1 MKASRPKK
9 ILLNAAAS
17 SIFLRVLA
25 SIWHGNITTPIMMPA
40 KCSRAS
46 SNEFVP
52 KDIDPIHSMSH
63 ISARDCVS
71 CSVLKLPLNM
81 CRFWIAL
88 CSILASSFRYL
99 YYRVFSYLSTILD
112 LYWKIWLHTLAV
124 VEKSI
129 KKDIIF
135 SSKGNIKIVWGGN
148 LSSLLQSLSFL
159 LGMCCFAR
167 SFSYLSL
174 VISVRWLIK

>member
-1 MKASRPKK
+1 
-9 ILLNAAAS
+9 
-17 SIFLRVLA
+17 
-25 SIWHGNITTPIMMPA
+25 MPT

-88 CSILASSFRYL
+88 CSILASLFRYL

-129 KKDIIF
+129 KKDIMF
-135 SSKGNIKIVWGGN
+135 SSKGNIKIVWGGKSIIIVAVIEFSFRN
-148 LSSLLQSLSFL
+148 VLLCAKFL
-159 LGMCCFAR
+159 LFIPGYICSLIDKIAQQQFYAAYTAPTPF
-167 SFSYLSL
+167 SFVDYFVLFRESRIM
-174 VISVRWLIK
+174 VCK